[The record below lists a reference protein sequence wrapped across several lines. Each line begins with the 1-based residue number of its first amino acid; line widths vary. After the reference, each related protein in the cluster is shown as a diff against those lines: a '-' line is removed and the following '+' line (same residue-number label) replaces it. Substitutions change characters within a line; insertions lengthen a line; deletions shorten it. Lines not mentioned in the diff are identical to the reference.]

1 MDVPTLILLGASGGM
16 LRGLIEVYNRFLEWQ
31 ADRREHRAVPGGAQG
46 EPPQFQGYFDP
57 VADPIAA
64 VVHSALGAGAAVL
77 FGTTG
82 QISGAYAAFVVG
94 ISAPV
99 ILTQLGRIESVG
111 EAVAGAQNPVA
122 RPADAALQP
131 EPPGAVGQAVPSAPA
146 SPRAAPRR
154 LPATGAVSAAYAP
167 GDTRAATGGGS
178 GGQAD
183 IGAVAP
189 QPTHLLPPPP
199 RTPARPPQVPPAGG
213 EGAAR

>member
-1 MDVPTLILLGASGGM
+1 MAGGPSGA
-16 LRGLIEVYNRFLEWQ
+16 
-31 ADRREHRAVPGGAQG
+31 PGGARRGAG
-46 EPPQFQGYFDP
+46 ELPRFQGYFDP

-111 EAVAGAQNPVA
+111 EAVGGAQNPVA
-122 RPADAALQP
+122 QPADGALQP
-131 EPPGAVGQAVPSAPA
+131 ESPGTVGQAVPPAPA

-167 GDTRAATGGGS
+167 GDTRAATGGPD
-178 GGQAD
+178 GQAD